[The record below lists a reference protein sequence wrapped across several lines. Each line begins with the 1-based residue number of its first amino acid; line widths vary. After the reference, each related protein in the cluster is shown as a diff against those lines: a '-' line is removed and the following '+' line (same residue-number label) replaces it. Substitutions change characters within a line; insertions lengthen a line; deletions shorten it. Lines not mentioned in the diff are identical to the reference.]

1 MGSLS
6 RTSRKLGC
14 RASQKAPRLVSRGK
28 NNYPRCLFTTLDVF
42 RRGFIIFVL
51 GFIVLICFLCCF
63 FGEGEVW
70 KDIHEEELDP

>member
-1 MGSLS
+1 MSRGPFFLSVSPLSL
-6 RTSRKLGC
+6 TNPVVVKI
-14 RASQKAPRLVSRGK
+14 GK